1 MLHRDPT
8 PPAHGPG
15 PPAQTPRRPPQP
27 PPPRACVHSSV
38 LGMQSDDLFLR
49 LAAGAHF
56 SKKDLVRERKAAQS
70 LAKKAASVPP
80 AQPDE
85 ALPAELDFFSSP
97 PGTAGDRPETC
108 NGDSASTT
116 MHPGPTKPIVTKVPK
131 RRLFAT
137 EEEIHAFRKQNNIR
151 VYGVDVPPPAPR
163 FVDLARPAFGVPLSL
178 VQAVREA
185 GLKKPTPVQMQ
196 ATTVLLAERDAFV
209 VAPTGSG
216 KTLAFI
222 MAILSKLL
230 PPSPHPSKSPSPG
243 GLPIRAIIVSPTREL
258 ALQIKDEFRR
268 FTPRGADGRP
278 LVKSVLL
285 NKTVLN
291 SWQAHRPTNYPPIL
305 ITTPQRLVTGI
316 ERGVIDLSHVVRII
330 LDEADRLLDLGLLE
344 QLDDILAACT
354 CKEGPIQK
362 ALFSATIPSGVED
375 LARSFMNEDPIRVV
389 IGTPNASVPTIKQR
403 LVYVGQEEGKI
414 MAIQQMLV
422 QGIEPPV
429 IIFAETIERAQMLF
443 AELVKF
449 GLNVDMI
456 HSGRTQTERE
466 RIIEQ
471 FRAGRI
477 WFLITTE
484 LLARGLDFPEV
495 ACVIN
500 YDFPAS
506 TASYIHRI
514 GRTGRAGKKGRAITL
529 FTHDDVASLR
539 IVANV
544 MRQSGCKVPE
554 WMLALSS
561 AAFARAHQ
569 PTSKPHRKRP
579 RASGLPW

>member
-1 MLHRDPT
+1 M
-8 PPAHGPG
+8 
-15 PPAQTPRRPPQP
+15 RRI
-27 PPPRACVHSSV
+27 V
-38 LGMQSDDLFLR
+38 L
-49 LAAGAHF
+49 
-56 SKKDLVRERKAAQS
+56 
-70 LAKKAASVPP
+70 
-80 AQPDE
+80 
-85 ALPAELDFFSSP
+85 
-97 PGTAGDRPETC
+97 
-108 NGDSASTT
+108 
-116 MHPGPTKPIVTKVPK
+116 KVPK

-163 FVDLARPAFGVPLSL
+163 FVDLARPAFAVPISL
-178 VQAVREA
+178 VQTVREA

-230 PPSPHPSKSPSPG
+230 PPLDLSEKSPT

-278 LVKSVLL
+278 LLKSVLL
-285 NKTVLN
+285 NKAVLN
-291 SWQAHRPTNYPPIL
+291 SWQARRPSNYPPIL

-316 ERGVIDLSHVVRII
+316 EKGVVDLSRVTKII
-330 LDEADRLLDLGLLE
+330 LDEADRLLELGLLE

-354 CKEGPIQK
+354 FKEGPIQK

-389 IGTPNASVPTIKQR
+389 IGTPNASVPTIKQK

-429 IIFAETIERAQMLF
+429 IIFAETIERAQRLF

-544 MRQSGCKVPE
+544 MKQSGCKVPE

-561 AAFARAHQ
+561 TAFARELQSTGKH
-569 PTSKPHRKRP
+569 HRKRP
-579 RASGLPW
+579 RAGLPW